1 MWTVFLTMKKG
12 RQMPP
17 LAFKI
22 LCMSEPRD
30 MERLSALASAAC
42 EADDSFIP

>member
-1 MWTVFLTMKKG
+1 MFLTMKKG

-17 LAFKI
+17 LAFEI
-22 LCMSEPRD
+22 LCVSEPRD
-30 MERLSALASAAC
+30 METVSALASAAC

>member
-1 MWTVFLTMKKG
+1 MRTVFLTMKKG

-22 LCMSEPRD
+22 LCMSEPRN
-30 MERLSALASAAC
+30 METVSALVSAAC